1 MIYVSLDAE
10 GLQRVITGLS
20 NYGTKAREC
29 RESVK
34 NTNDRND
41 SPTDL
46 ASSLD
51 IISGS
56 ADALEDKAKDLQAR
70 LDSAKAAN
78 ESGITPM
85 GADGTI
91 SYVIPEG
98 LNDTADTVLRYNHV
112 EIVNQ
117 ARADAAALYQAKNSL
132 NGRSDDGR
140 TFNEILEGMSR
151 LCDSPIYSVGLIT
164 VLGKQSPLTE
174 ADFNKS
180 GSKRFLEI
188 MQMVNESHSPEILSP
203 GFENLSHV
211 LASASRKG
219 NGGAEFAEEIYQAS
233 SSDYAARLSLN
244 AALSECSAPF
254 GSDFLTH
261 LASAYEKDDANR
273 FKQYSQYINHTE
285 YNCDVLG
292 GVLQA
297 MGKNHEAARKYLG
310 GEGRIG
316 SDGGWIP
323 SDEMKQRW
331 ELLKHR
337 EWNAA
342 GRTGFTAAMAG
353 AVPDRNLSND
363 PGEKARATWVAGQSL
378 DYSASVKKDDYTDD
392 MKRNLSVVLANCREE
407 IHSVANGKG
416 TLGLSFPGN
425 PDPANPDKYG
435 RNTLATVLYRVMDN
449 QDAATTI
456 SAAVSDYALN
466 IVPDPDN
473 MGGLNEKYISAANDT
488 AFLRDISNQR
498 AIDNNATQNEK
509 YKLANTISSVAIA
522 VGGVALG
529 VATDGVAAP
538 LAYAGTTALV
548 KSLSADVVGKE
559 MGTDVSVQPEVTDA
573 EYLETRQ
580 VTEAVNRG
588 FVAAPVDSLYDSRGQ
603 LISREEYD
611 RRNEDP
617 SENYS
622 GMKITDK
629 NGHVVQPE
637 RYNVTFRDGVT
648 ELKDQINNP
657 ELNQGVKATR
667 DEAENLK
674 ERFGEK
680 ARSRGIVIDKS

>member
-1 MIYVSLDAE
+1 
-10 GLQRVITGLS
+10 
-20 NYGTKAREC
+20 
-29 RESVK
+29 
-34 NTNDRND
+34 
-41 SPTDL
+41 
-46 ASSLD
+46 
-51 IISGS
+51 
-56 ADALEDKAKDLQAR
+56 
-70 LDSAKAAN
+70 
-78 ESGITPM
+78 
-85 GADGTI
+85 
-91 SYVIPEG
+91 
-98 LNDTADTVLRYNHV
+98 
-112 EIVNQ
+112 
-117 ARADAAALYQAKNSL
+117 
-132 NGRSDDGR
+132 
-140 TFNEILEGMSR
+140 
-151 LCDSPIYSVGLIT
+151 
-164 VLGKQSPLTE
+164 
-174 ADFNKS
+174 
-180 GSKRFLEI
+180 
-188 MQMVNESHSPEILSP
+188 
-203 GFENLSHV
+203 
-211 LASASRKG
+211 
-219 NGGAEFAEEIYQAS
+219 
-233 SSDYAARLSLN
+233 
-244 AALSECSAPF
+244 
-254 GSDFLTH
+254 
-261 LASAYEKDDANR
+261 
-273 FKQYSQYINHTE
+273 
-285 YNCDVLG
+285 
-292 GVLQA
+292 

>member
-1 MIYVSLDAE
+1 MIHVSLDPE

-211 LASASRKG
+211 LASASRRG

-425 PDPANPDKYG
+425 PDPANPE
-435 RNTLATVLYRVMDN
+435 
-449 QDAATTI
+449 I
-456 SAAVSDYALN
+456 HW
-466 IVPDPDN
+466 
-473 MGGLNEKYISAANDT
+473 
-488 AFLRDISNQR
+488 
-498 AIDNNATQNEK
+498 
-509 YKLANTISSVAIA
+509 
-522 VGGVALG
+522 
-529 VATDGVAAP
+529 
-538 LAYAGTTALV
+538 
-548 KSLSADVVGKE
+548 
-559 MGTDVSVQPEVTDA
+559 
-573 EYLETRQ
+573 
-580 VTEAVNRG
+580 
-588 FVAAPVDSLYDSRGQ
+588 
-603 LISREEYD
+603 
-611 RRNEDP
+611 RRFCI
-617 SENYS
+617 
-622 GMKITDK
+622 G
-629 NGHVVQPE
+629 
-637 RYNVTFRDGVT
+637 
-648 ELKDQINNP
+648 
-657 ELNQGVKATR
+657 
-667 DEAENLK
+667 
-674 ERFGEK
+674 
-680 ARSRGIVIDKS
+680 